1 MAVVGRVVEDQ
12 LAWGG
17 VNNGDRGSLPSEV
30 VEVGGIGY
38 FSADDGLHGR
48 ELWKILP
55 GASQAQLVEDA
66 VPGGGIAAGA
76 VGSYPTKLTNI
87 GGTLYFQASDPTH
100 GAELWRLNGSGIA
113 ELVEV
118 EGVLGGISEGSYSSY
133 PSELT
138 DVGGTLYFAASNT
151 VVGRELWRIGGSGK
165 AEVVEDGLPGGGIR
179 PGVLGSQPGF
189 LTEVSGQLFFRAND
203 GTTGTELWRVGP
215 GGNAALVEDSVAG
228 GGIASGTYESYPAWL
243 TNFGG
248 TLYFSA
254 FQPEVGV
261 ELWRVSGS
269 GDAVLVDDTTGG
281 DDGIGLSFAGSYP
294 EGLTASGGT
303 LYFRAANALV
313 GYELWKINGA
323 GLAELV
329 EDALSGGGLNPGN
342 FSSYPNRLTDHQG
355 ILYFN
360 ATTAND
366 GAELWRVNSSGV
378 AEIVSRAGSV
388 GIHDG
393 ALGSNPEYL
402 TSVGGVLYFS
412 ANDGSQGVELWR
424 VAGSGLAELVEDNIP
439 GDGLAPLAASS
450 FPRLLTRRGDSLF
463 FSATNSAS
471 GTELWWIDGVGTAR
485 LVGDGVMDG
494 GINPG
499 AADADPANLSAVGG
513 SLFFSADDGMHGVEL
528 WQVGLSGIASLVS
541 ATADPVGLNGNS
553 ADAFP
558 QPLAFVNGTL
568 YFSAF
573 DGRNGRELWRMS
585 GNGPAELVEDSLP
598 GGGLRAG
605 AAGSNP
611 RDLLAVGGTVYF
623 TADTEAGV
631 GIWRIQP
638 SGQAELLT
646 EKLATGGI
654 PSGSLG
660 INSAGLTE
668 AAGILYFIAEDAA
681 TGNEL
686 WRITGGGSV
695 ELVEINPGPGSS
707 DPGSLTNVGGVLYFV
722 AREPAVGQEL
732 WKVGPLGNALLVE
745 DAAPGGGLY
754 PGSDSSS
761 PQELIEVSGQLYF
774 QANDGTNGREL
785 WSVNSTGVAFMIE
798 DAVGGNGIH
807 PTFGSYPSELTNVSG
822 KLYFQ
827 ADDGSNGLE
836 LWQVNTAG
844 VAEMIEDAVA
854 GGGINPG
861 SGRSNPRELTNI
873 AGTLYFNANN
883 ALNGYELWRIGPLG
897 IAELVED
904 SLAGG
909 GIRPGTESSGPS
921 QLTELGGTA
930 YFVAND
936 GTNGVELWR
945 VDSGSGLAEMVEDA
959 VALGGLHAGDA
970 SSYPLELTNV
980 GGTLYFSAFQSTT
993 GRELWSLPPLGVA
1006 SKVEGP
1012 SAGGEILPGVDSS
1025 EPVQLINASGQ
1036 LYYVAD
1042 AGPSYGVELMRLTT
1056 NAAPTVAADQVT
1068 VDGTVGVLLSN
1079 TGTWSDPES
1088 DSVSLSASLGSVVR
1102 NSQGTWSWSYLPGIA
1117 INQQM
1122 VVITATDLFGSSSTT
1137 SFSISAAASPA
1148 SVVQRRIFYNRSTS
1162 SIFGDGSG
1170 NPIHAIDSGK
1180 NALLPGQTSTFANYT
1195 NYVRG
1200 LNGLIVDIA
1209 DLRGT
1214 PTASDF
1220 EFAVWNG
1227 ISAAGFVPLTASPAI
1242 SLIPGG
1248 GQGGSARI
1256 KLEFADGAVRN
1267 TWLRVTILA
1276 NAQTGL
1282 AANDVFYF
1290 GNAVGDFDAGNLTG
1304 PPVTVRT
1311 NATDTS
1317 AVRQNQSTGLN
1328 SAPITNIYDLNKDG
1342 RVNATDTSLVRQ
1354 NQASNVLRY
1363 FTAPS
1368 SLMLATDFST
1378 IDPWSSGSPDVAGQ
1392 QLTADGEASK
1402 LPESSSSEPRNLAR
1416 GASLRSLQTVSS
1428 PPPGN
1433 AETDVVADSGGTGST
1448 ATSGQGVDSLSASL
1462 LMTIDRYF
1470 ATL

>member
-1 MAVVGRVVEDQ
+1 M
-12 LAWGG
+12 
-17 VNNGDRGSLPSEV
+17 
-30 VEVGGIGY
+30 
-38 FSADDGLHGR
+38 
-48 ELWKILP
+48 
-55 GASQAQLVEDA
+55 VEDA
-66 VPGGGIAAGA
+66 IPGGGIAAGG
-76 VGSYPTKLTNI
+76 VGSYPTKLTNV
-87 GGTLYFQASDPTH
+87 GGTLYFQASDPLN
-100 GAELWRLNGSGIA
+100 GSELWRINGSGQA
-113 ELVEV
+113 ELV
-118 EGVLGGISEGSYSSY
+118 GVDGVVGGISEGSYSAY
-133 PSELT
+133 PSDFT
-138 DVGGTLYFAASNT
+138 TVGGTIYFAATNT
-151 VVGRELWRIGGSGK
+151 VVGRELWRINGLGK
-165 AEVVEDGLPGGGIR
+165 AEVVEDTMAGGGIR
-179 PGVLGSQPGF
+179 PGVLGSQPRS
-189 LTEVSGQLFFRAND
+189 LTEVNGQLFFRAND
-203 GTTGTELWRVGP
+203 GTTGTELWRVGS
-215 GGNAALVEDSVAG
+215 GGIAALVEDSVPG
-228 GGIASGTYESYPAWL
+228 GGIASGSYESYPAWL
-243 TNFGG
+243 TNFEG

-254 FQPEVGV
+254 FQPETGV

-281 DDGIGLSFAGSYP
+281 DDGIAPSFAGSYP

-342 FSSYPNRLTDHQG
+342 FSSYPNLLTDHQG
-355 ILYFN
+355 TLYFS
-360 ATTAND
+360 ATTVND

-378 AEIVSRAGSV
+378 AEIVSRAGGV

-393 ALGSNPEYL
+393 PAGSNPESL
-402 TSVGGVLYFS
+402 TSVGGSLYFS
-412 ANDGSQGVELWR
+412 ADDGSQGVELWR
-424 VAGSGLAELVEDNIP
+424 VAASGLAEMVEDSLP
-439 GDGLAPLAASS
+439 DGGLAPLAASS
-450 FPRLLTRRGDSLF
+450 FPNLLTRRGDSLY
-463 FSATNSAS
+463 FSATNAAF
-471 GTELWWIDGVGTAR
+471 GRELWWIDGVGTAR
-485 LVGDGVMDG
+485 LVEDVVVDG

-499 AADADPANLSAVGG
+499 AADAYPMNLSAVDGR
-513 SLFFSADDGMHGVEL
+513 LFFSADDGMHGVEL
-528 WQVGLSGIASLVS
+528 WQVGSSGIASLVS
-541 ATADPVGLNGNS
+541 ATVDPVGLNGNS
-553 ADAFP
+553 ADASP

-605 AAGSNP
+605 ASSSNP

-623 TADTEAGV
+623 TADTETGM
-631 GIWRIQP
+631 GIWRIN
-638 SGQAELLT
+638 SAGQAELIT
-646 EKLATGGI
+646 EKLTSGGI

-668 AAGILYFIAEDAA
+668 VAGILYFIAEDPAS
-681 TGNEL
+681 GNEL
-686 WRITGGGSV
+686 WRVDSSGSV

-707 DPGSLTNVGGVLYFV
+707 DPSSLTNVGGILYFV
-722 AREPAVGQEL
+722 ARQPTVGQEL
-732 WKVGPLGNALLVE
+732 WKVGPLGNAILVE

-761 PQELIEVSGQLYF
+761 PQDLIEVSGQLYF

-785 WSVNSTGVAFMIE
+785 WSVDPTGVAYLIE

-844 VAEMIEDAVA
+844 FAEMIEDAVA

-883 ALNGYELWRIGPLG
+883 TLNGYELWRIGPSG
-897 IAELVED
+897 IAEMVED
-904 SLAGG
+904 SLPGG
-909 GIRPGTESSGPS
+909 GIRPGAESSGPS
-921 QLTELGGTA
+921 HLTELGGTV

-936 GTNGVELWR
+936 GTSGVELWR
-945 VDSGSGLAEMVEDA
+945 VAGSSGLAEMVEDA
-959 VALGGLHAGDA
+959 VAMGGLNAGEA

-980 GGTLYFSAFQSTT
+980 GGTLYFSAFQSAS
-993 GRELWSLPPLGVA
+993 GRELWSSPPVGVA

-1012 SAGGEILPGVDSS
+1012 FAGGEILPGAESS
-1025 EPVQLINASGQ
+1025 EPIRLINASGQ
-1036 LYYVAD
+1036 LYYVAN
-1042 AGPSYGVELMRLTT
+1042 AGPSYGVELMRLAN
-1056 NAAPTVAADQVT
+1056 NAAPAVAAERAT
-1068 VDGTVGVLLSN
+1068 LEGTVGVLLSN

-1088 DSVSLSASLGSVVR
+1088 DTVSLSASLGSVVQ
-1102 NSQGTWSWSYLPGIA
+1102 NSQGTWSWSYLPGSVIH
-1117 INQQM
+1117 QQT

-1137 SFSISAAASPA
+1137 SFTISAAAASS
-1148 SVVQRRIFYNRSTS
+1148 SVVDRRLFYNRSTS
-1162 SIFGDGSG
+1162 SIFGDGTG

-1195 NYVRG
+1195 NYFRG
-1200 LNGLIVDIA
+1200 LNGLVVDMA
-1209 DLRGT
+1209 DLPGA

-1227 ISAAGFVPLTASPAI
+1227 ISVSGFVPLTASPVV

-1248 GQGGSARI
+1248 GSGGSVRI

-1276 NAQTGL
+1276 NANTGL
-1282 AANDVFYF
+1282 VANDVFYF
-1290 GNAVGDFDAGNLTG
+1290 GNAVGDFDTGNLAG

-1328 SAPITNIYDLNKDG
+1328 SAAVTNIYDLNKDG

-1354 NQASNVLRY
+1354 NQASNILRY

-1368 SLMLATDFST
+1368 SLMLAADFST
-1378 IDPWSSGSPDVAGQ
+1378 TDPWFLGSPEVAGQ
-1392 QLTADGEASK
+1392 KVTTEGESSK
-1402 LPESSSSEPRNLAR
+1402 LITSSSSELLDSAFADATRSRLAV
-1416 GASLRSLQTVSS
+1416 SHSQPRSLEL
-1428 PPPGN
+1428 G
-1433 AETDVVADSGGTGST
+1433 VVADSGGTGST
-1448 ATSGQGVDSLSASL
+1448 ANSGQGVDSPSTSL
-1462 LMTIDRYF
+1462 VNTIDRYF